1 MMGIHAPFPT
11 RNNLK
16 FRIEEP
22 WPVDRSST
30 PIRVNGKIESAM
42 AHVVDRVRKTHV
54 TMRRNHFD
62 GEREI
67 GGAMARLPKAYENF
81 KRSYPKIW
89 QAYDRLGGAVHD
101 SGPLDKK
108 NRELLKLA
116 MAIGARLEGAVHS
129 HTRRALEAGARP
141 EEIYH
146 VVLLGLT
153 TLGFP
158 HTVAALTWVEDN
170 LKNDRRAE
178 TKRKNA

>member
-1 MMGIHAPFPT
+1 LDSI
-11 RNNLK
+11 
-16 FRIEEP
+16 
-22 WPVDRSST
+22 
-30 PIRVNGKIESAM
+30 IREFDGVFAKPKLDTLRGLLS
-42 AHVVDRVRKTHV
+42 VVVKLGRVRFDRVHKTHV
-54 TMRRNHFD
+54 TIRRNHFT
-62 GEREI
+62 GER
-67 GGAMARLPKAYENF
+67 GGVMARLPKAYESF

-101 SGPLDKK
+101 GGPLDKK

-129 HTRRALEAGARP
+129 HTRRALEAGARA

-158 HTVAALTWVEDN
+158 HTISALTWVEDD
-170 LKNDRRAE
+170 LKINQRRAK
-178 TKRKNA
+178 KRENR

>member
-1 MMGIHAPFPT
+1 
-11 RNNLK
+11 
-16 FRIEEP
+16 
-22 WPVDRSST
+22 
-30 PIRVNGKIESAM
+30 
-42 AHVVDRVRKTHV
+42 
-54 TMRRNHFD
+54 
-62 GEREI
+62 
-67 GGAMARLPKAYENF
+67 MARLPKAYENF
-81 KRSYPKIW
+81 KKAYPNIW

-129 HTRRALEAGARP
+129 HTRRSLEAGATA

-146 VVLLGLT
+146 LVLLGVT

-158 HTVAALTWVEDN
+158 HTVAALTWVGDD
-170 LKNDRRAE
+170 LKNDRRT